1 MFYRM
6 IAQNSKDTAM
16 SITPTTFHAAPLN
29 RDDLLDILDSEGGP
43 CVTILSPMSPM
54 PDELEAN
61 RIQFKALM
69 EQAEEALGHSD
80 ASPAAVRDI
89 AAALE
94 TIADEQ
100 MLFRGG
106 AKTLAVFVKPGFVHV
121 HRLLHTTPPAAV
133 LAETFHIKPLIR
145 HAQAMR
151 RYRVLC
157 ISRHDVALFE
167 GSGPVLSRVELHD
180 DVPTS
185 MAEAIGGPDQVA
197 QTKRE
202 ARQPEDSDQKD
213 DQLRRYFQRVA
224 EPLRRHHLHDQKPL
238 VLAALSEQQ
247 SLYRE
252 AADHPGLI
260 DAGIERDPFHE
271 MDEARLAELALEAI
285 DQTAEDRLD
294 EIKEHIGEAQAH
306 GQAEIELEAIA
317 KSAAHGRVAT
327 LYVDHDRRIPGEIDP
342 ATGEVTRKPRDDAEA
357 EDVLDDIAQMTL
369 RQSGEVV
376 AFTSEHMPEHADA
389 VAILRY

>member
-1 MFYRM
+1 
-6 IAQNSKDTAM
+6 M
-16 SITPTTFHAAPLN
+16 SITPTTFHAAPVN
-29 RDDLLDILDSEGGP
+29 RDDLLELLDSEGGP

-61 RIQFKALM
+61 RIQYKALM
-69 EQAEEALGHSD
+69 EQAEEALDASD
-80 ASPAAVRDI
+80 ASAEAVRDV

-106 AKTLAVFVKPGFVHV
+106 ARTLAVFVKPGFVRV
-121 HRLLHTTPPAAV
+121 HRLLHTTPPVAV
-133 LAETFHIKPLIR
+133 LADTFHIKPLIR

-157 ISRHDVALFE
+157 IGRHDVALFE
-167 GSGPVLSRVELHD
+167 GSGPVLTRIELHD

-185 MAEAIGGPDQVA
+185 IGEALGEPDQVA

-202 ARQPEDSDQKD
+202 IRHPEDSDQKD
-213 DQLRRYFQRVA
+213 DQLRRYFHRVA
-224 EPLRRHHLHDQKPL
+224 EPLQRHHLKDDKPI
-238 VLAALSEQQ
+238 VLAALPEQQ
-247 SLYRE
+247 ALYRQ
-252 AADHPGLI
+252 AADHPGLL
-260 DAGIERDPFHE
+260 DAGIERDPFRE

-294 EIKEHIGEAQAH
+294 EIKEQIGEAQSH
-306 GQAEIELEAIA
+306 GRAEIELKAIA
-317 KSAAHGRVAT
+317 RSAAHGRVAT

-342 ATGEVTRKPRDDAEA
+342 ATGEVTRKPLDDQEA
-357 EDVLDDIAQMTL
+357 EDVLDDLAQMTL

-376 AFTSEHMPEHADA
+376 AFSSEHMPEQADA